1 MLDLLK
7 DKNNLIALIGASNDP
22 SKYGNKILLDLIS
35 KGHNIVPINPK
46 EEEVAELKSYRNIN
60 ELDEKPLIINFVVP
74 PAVGL
79 EVTKEMVEENYDNF
93 WYQPGAE
100 SIEISEF
107 LNTKNKNFIDDKCI
121 MVVTRLVDNY

>member
-100 SIEISEF
+100 SLEISEY
-107 LNTKNKNFIDDKCI
+107 LDSKKKNYIDDKCI
-121 MVVTRLVDNY
+121 MVVTRLIDNY

>member
-22 SKYGNKILLDLIS
+22 SKYGNKILLDLVS
-35 KGHNIVPINPK
+35 KGHNVVPINPK
-46 EEEVAELKSYRNIN
+46 EESVAGLKSFGNIN

-74 PAVGL
+74 PVVGL
-79 EVTKEMVEENYDNF
+79 EVTKEMVGENYDNF

-100 SIEISEF
+100 SLEISEY
-107 LNTKNKNFIDDKCI
+107 LNSKKKNYIDDK
-121 MVVTRLVDNY
+121 

>member
-7 DKNNLIALIGASNDP
+7 NKNNLIALIGASNDP

-46 EEEVAELKSYRNIN
+46 EEEVVGLKSYRNIN
-60 ELDEKPLIINFVVP
+60 ELDEKPSIINFVVP

-100 SIEISEF
+100 SLEISEY
-107 LNTKNKNFIDDKCI
+107 LDSKKKNYIDDKCI

>member
-22 SKYGNKILLDLIS
+22 RKYGNKILLDLIS

-46 EEEVAELKSYRNIN
+46 EEEVVGLKSYRNIN
-60 ELDEKPLIINFVVP
+60 ELDEKPSIINFVVP

-100 SIEISEF
+100 SLEISEY
-107 LNTKNKNFIDDKCI
+107 LDSKKKNYIDDKCI

>member
-1 MLDLLK
+1 MSIEKSLS
-7 DKNNLIALIGASNDP
+7 DKFWEEKQIDFKLIQALSQKKSISEIF
-22 SKYGNKILLDLIS
+22 SKLLIS
-35 KGHNIVPINPK
+35 RGV
-46 EEEVAELKSYRNIN
+46 
-60 ELDEKPLIINFVVP
+60 F
-74 PAVGL
+74 
-79 EVTKEMVEENYDNF
+79 EENYDNF

>member
-7 DKNNLIALIGASNDP
+7 DKNNLIALIGASNKP

-46 EEEVAELKSYRNIN
+46 EEEVVGLKSYRNIN
-60 ELDEKPLIINFVVP
+60 ELDEKPSIINFVVP

-100 SIEISEF
+100 SLEISEY
-107 LNTKNKNFIDDKCI
+107 LDSKKKNYIDDKCI

>member
-46 EEEVAELKSYRNIN
+46 EEDVAGLKSSRNIN

-100 SIEISEF
+100 SLEISEY
-107 LNTKNKNFIDDKCI
+107 LDSKKKNYIDDKCI